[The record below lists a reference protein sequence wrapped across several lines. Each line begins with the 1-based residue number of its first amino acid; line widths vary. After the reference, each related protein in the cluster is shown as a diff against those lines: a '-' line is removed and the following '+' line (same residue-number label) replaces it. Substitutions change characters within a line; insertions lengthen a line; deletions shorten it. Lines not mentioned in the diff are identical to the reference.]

1 MYTSNHFSVIVF
13 PSWGEPFLDGAQPS
27 DTEPLVI
34 EIRLEINKHTRLFP
48 SLCPSW
54 CCVTRV
60 ITRDVWL
67 ISCVHLNLLML
78 VNMSYIR
85 INGCQGTYQDHS
97 SGKISLTC
105 SPTHNTHNTEKHRA
119 NPRTQTAAKKN
130 SAQSWYLTSDIHRST
145 HPQHHYSGQIM
156 LPCCLPS
163 ETTMSNPKKSRF
175 NNI

>member
-13 PSWGEPFLDGAQPS
+13 PSWGEPFSDGARPS

-34 EIRLEINKHTRLFP
+34 ETRLEINKHTRLFP
-48 SLCPSW
+48 SLCPSR

-105 SPTHNTHNTEKHRA
+105 SPTHNTHNTQKHRT
-119 NPRTQTAAKKN
+119 NPRTQTGAKKQC
-130 SAQSWYLTSDIHRST
+130 AKLVPDIR
-145 HPQHHYSGQIM
+145 HPQEHTPTASLLRTNHVTM
-156 LPCCLPS
+156 LFALRDDHV
-163 ETTMSNPKKSRF
+163 KSKEKQV
-175 NNI
+175 